1 MVAKTTIEPKEYDMS
16 QDGAPDLTGKLTFDG
31 DKGAGWSKWL
41 AILMALAMVGWMGS
55 GYFEPESTEEEVVED
70 AVPSLVTV
78 AVIPSAAQDVQLV
91 LTAEGQSTPDR
102 STQIRAKASGQI
114 MSVLVERGDL
124 VVSGQEIG
132 RIDAETIQAQ
142 VLQAQTQ
149 LAQATRDYDNAVAL
163 QDRGLATEDRVSA
176 ARAAEAA
183 AEAAVTSA
191 TEQLDNT
198 IITAPFSGRLN
209 DMTLDE
215 GEFVNN
221 GDAVAEV
228 LDNDPL
234 TVVVQVPQQAL
245 SRLSKGD
252 AAQVSFITGEERAG
266 VVGFIG
272 SNADAQTRTFRVE
285 VTVDNPES
293 VMPAGLSARI
303 EIPTGQARGHFIS
316 PAILSLG
323 TNGDLGVKTVAEGN
337 VVAFSPVSIV
347 RAQPDGIWVTG
358 LPETA
363 DIITVGQGFV
373 NAGDMV
379 NPQPPVAA
387 QTADASQ

>member
-1 MVAKTTIEPKEYDMS
+1 MS
-16 QDGAPDLTGKLTFDG
+16 QDGSPDLTGKLTFDG
-31 DKGAGWSKWL
+31 DKGAGRSKWV
-41 AILMALAMVGWMGS
+41 AILMGLAMVGWMGS
-55 GYFEPESTEEEVVED
+55 GYFAPTEPEEENAD
-70 AVPSLVTV
+70 DNAPSLVTV
-78 AVIPSAAQDVQLV
+78 AVLPSAAQDVQLV
-91 LTAEGQSTPDR
+91 LAAEGQSIPDR
-102 STQIRAKASGQI
+102 STEIRAKASGQI
-114 MSVLVERGDL
+114 IEVLVERGDL
-124 VVSGQEIG
+124 VTSGQEIG
-132 RIDAETIQAQ
+132 RIDAETIEAQ

-149 LAQATRDYDNAVAL
+149 LAQATRDYNNAVSL

-183 AEAAVTSA
+183 AEAAVTA
-191 TEQLDNT
+191 AVEQLDNT
-198 IITAPFSGRLN
+198 VITAPFSGRLN

-215 GEFVNN
+215 GEFVTN
-221 GDAVAEV
+221 GDTVAEV

-245 SRLSKGD
+245 SRLHKGD
-252 AAQVSFITGEERAG
+252 TAQVSFITGEERVG
-266 VVGFIG
+266 VIGFIG

-285 VTVDNPES
+285 VTVDNPNSE
-293 VMPAGLSARI
+293 MPAGLSARI

-323 TNGDLGVKTVAEGN
+323 TSGDLGVKTVAEGD
-337 VVAFSPVSIV
+337 VVAFSQVSIV

-358 LPETA
+358 LPDEA

-373 NAGDMV
+373 NAGDVV
-379 NPQPPVAA
+379 NPRAPVAD

>member
-1 MVAKTTIEPKEYDMS
+1 MS

-31 DKGAGWSKWL
+31 DKGAGRSKWV
-41 AILMALAMVGWMGS
+41 AIFMGLAMVGWMGS
-55 GYFEPESTEEEVVED
+55 GYFAPVEPEEEVAD
-70 AVPSLVTV
+70 DSAPSIVTV
-78 AVIPSAAQDVQLV
+78 AVLPSAAQDVQLV

-102 STQIRAKASGQI
+102 STEIRAKTSGQI
-114 MSVLVERGDL
+114 VDVLVERGDL
-124 VVSGQEIG
+124 VTTGQEIG
-132 RIDAETIQAQ
+132 RIDAETIEAQ
-142 VLQAQTQ
+142 LLQAETQ
-149 LAQATRDYDNAVAL
+149 LEQATRDYDNAIAL
-163 QDRGLATEDRVSA
+163 QNRGIATDDRVSA
-176 ARAAEAA
+176 ARATKAA
-183 AEAAVTSA
+183 AEAAVTA
-191 TEQLDNT
+191 AKEQLENT
-198 IITAPFSGRLN
+198 IITAPFPGRLN
-209 DMTLDE
+209 DMTLDV

-245 SRLSKGD
+245 SRLHKGD
-252 AAQVSFITGEERAG
+252 TAKVSFITGEERTG
-266 VVGFIG
+266 VIGFIG

-285 VTVDNPES
+285 VSVDNPNSE
-293 VMPAGLSARI
+293 MPAGLSARI

-323 TNGDLGVKTVAEGN
+323 TNGDLGVKTVAEGD
-337 VVAFSPVSIV
+337 VVAFSEVSIV

-358 LPETA
+358 LPDEV

-373 NAGDMV
+373 NAGDVV
-379 NPQPPVAA
+379 NPRPPVAD